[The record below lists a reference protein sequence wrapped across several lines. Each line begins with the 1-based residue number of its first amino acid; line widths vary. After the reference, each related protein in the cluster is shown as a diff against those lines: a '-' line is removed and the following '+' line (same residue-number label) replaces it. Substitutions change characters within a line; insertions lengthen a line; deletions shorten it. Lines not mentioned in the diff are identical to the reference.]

1 MLRNFFSFNILVK
14 QNLSGYAN
22 TAVYIIIKLL
32 SWRRFAELVNFYSL
46 SLVFLQ
52 VSYGPRRSAMK
63 NTAASTN
70 ILEFIWVWLR
80 SGQNYHKAHMMLA
93 RNSPCSQEVGLGKLM
108 ILIGI
113 YWGRLS
119 LTFRDEL
126 SSWFMA
132 GRVGNTNG
140 FSLSS

>member
-1 MLRNFFSFNILVK
+1 MWSKIYQGMQIL
-14 QNLSGYAN
+14 LY
-22 TAVYIIIKLL
+22 TLL
-32 SWRRFAELVNFYSL
+32 SNYYHDADLPNWWNFNSL
-46 SLVFLQ
+46 SPVFLQ

-80 SGQNYHKAHMMLA
+80 SGQNYHKALMMLA